1 MTTIIT
7 NRNISKLY
15 PNLDVITESTIS
27 KSVDNILKLKAGVSF
42 GVGGRMFR
50 HAEVKLDAT
59 NLMSVTKGLKEHEEV
74 ILELID
80 IFEQALAWGRS
91 RYAHA
96 NQHGESSEAVIFNKV
111 LLQEHPVMV
120 HGVHKGRNVEIQ
132 IYGSGILD
140 VCIPLDTRHTR
151 RFGLFVSRMEEI
163 IETFRGHLRDVDQI
177 NYAVAMEGVK

>member
-1 MTTIIT
+1 MTTIIS

-27 KSVDNILKLKAGVSF
+27 KSVDNVLKLKTGISF

-50 HAEVKLDAT
+50 HADVKLDAT
-59 NLMSVTKGLKEHEEV
+59 NLVAVTHGLKEHEAS

-80 IFEQALAWGRS
+80 IFEQALAWGRA

-96 NQHGESSEAVIFNKV
+96 NQHGESNTAVIFNKV
-111 LLQEHPVMV
+111 LLEENPVMV

-163 IETFRGHLRDVDQI
+163 IETFRSHLKDVDQI
-177 NYAVAMEGVK
+177 NYVVAMEGVK